1 MSKVIS
7 AEVPDELAD
16 EIDATRAGEPPD
28 YDESRSAAVKRL
40 IRRGLRADEDS
51 GTSGPIFVAQLLG
64 WVLFA
69 AAFVDVSPSLGYI
82 GAAIVLATIIDQRL
96 SLTDRLT

>member
-16 EIDATRAGEPPD
+16 EIDAARTGEPPD

-40 IRRGLRADEDS
+40 IRTGLDAEDNS
-51 GTSGPIFVAQLLG
+51 ALYVGILLG
-64 WVLFA
+64 WVMFA
-69 AAFVDVSPSLGYI
+69 GAFVEIDAILGYL
-82 GAAIVLATIIDQRL
+82 GAALVLLLTLEAKYGLTERL
-96 SLTDRLT
+96 R

>member
-16 EIDATRAGEPPD
+16 GIDATRAGDPPD

-40 IRRGLRADEDS
+40 IRRGLDADENS
-51 GTSGPIFVAQLLG
+51 GTTGPAYIAQLLG

-69 AAFVDVSPSLGYI
+69 AAFVDVPPEIGYL
-82 GAAIVLATIIDQRL
+82 GAAIVLATVIDHRL